1 MDDLISRQAA
11 IKQILLCENHDME
24 HDFEFNEGLIVA
36 MNALEELPTAEPS
49 TTLMKVEVGVDK
61 ESLRKAMEEAELT
74 LVAEPRKGKWE
85 VCNILDYA
93 QRPSGRKI
101 LRCPFCG
108 YLTDEF
114 RSMVDYYH
122 KLTHFC
128 PNCGARMG
136 ESDG

>member
-1 MDDLISRQAA
+1 MSEDLISRQAVLDKA
-11 IKQILLCENHDME
+11 Y
-24 HDFEFNEGLIVA
+24 
-36 MNALEELPTAEPS
+36 ELDLSDTGNDIR
-49 TTLMKVEVGVDK
+49 VWVVD
-61 ESLRKAMEEAELT
+61 
-74 LVAEPRKGKWE
+74 VAEIEKLPAAKPRKGKWE

-108 YLTDEF
+108 YLTGEF

-128 PNCGARMG
+128 PNCGAEMEGG
-136 ESDG
+136 ERSKHG

>member
-11 IKQILLCENHDME
+11 IDAHCELCDMN
-24 HDFEFNEGLIVA
+24 DKCICIYCKDIDMFES
-36 MNALEELPTAEPS
+36 LPTAG
-49 TTLMKVEVGVDK
+49 K
-61 ESLRKAMEEAELT
+61 
-74 LVAEPRKGKWE
+74 KGKWE
-85 VCNILDYA
+85 VCDILDYA

-108 YLTDEF
+108 YLTGEF

-128 PNCGARMG
+128 PNCGAEMEGG
-136 ESDG
+136 ERSKHG

>member
-1 MDDLISRQAA
+1 MELISRQAIMKEFA
-11 IKQILLCENHDME
+11 
-24 HDFEFNEGLIVA
+24 DFVRKSNNSDFA
-36 MNALEELPTAEPS
+36 QTPTWNDAVS
-49 TTLMKVEVGVDK
+49 LVG
-61 ESLRKAMEEAELT
+61 SMPT
-74 LVAEPRKGKWE
+74 AEPRKGKWE

-108 YLTDEF
+108 YLTGEF

-128 PNCGARMG
+128 PNCGAEMEGATWTDR
-136 ESDG
+136 